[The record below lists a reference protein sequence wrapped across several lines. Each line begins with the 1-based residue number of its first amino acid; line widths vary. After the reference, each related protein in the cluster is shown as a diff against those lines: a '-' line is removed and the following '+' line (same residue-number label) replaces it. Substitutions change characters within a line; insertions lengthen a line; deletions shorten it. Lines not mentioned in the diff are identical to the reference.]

1 MQSLIFDNKIVKILA
16 GILILLGIVLMGI
29 SLIMADGDIQKYDNK
44 GSSWYQTI
52 RVTDSGRIDVG
63 IRF

>member
-29 SLIMADGDIQKYDNK
+29 SLIMADGDIQNYDNK
-44 GSSWYQTI
+44 GSSCYQTI